1 LWRNQLKLGKFFQ
14 SGYIFCMGGTPEPK
28 KTEAVTAQQLS
39 ALAADLKEF
48 AAKLEL
54 AAKVAMEQEGQV
66 IALYNL
72 RSAVTSVTALQR
84 FVARA
89 DEHRRAAQLGKP
101 VPVGQPKPRSATA
114 RKPTVE
120 AAKETLA
127 KARQKKKPGS

>member
-1 LWRNQLKLGKFFQ
+1 
-14 SGYIFCMGGTPEPK
+14 MGGTPEPK
-28 KTEAVTAQQLS
+28 KTEAVTAKQLS
-39 ALAADLKEF
+39 SLAADLREF

-72 RSAVTSVTALQR
+72 RSAITSVTALQR

-101 VPVGQPKPRSATA
+101 VPVGQPKPRSTAA

-120 AAKETLA
+120 EADKKLA
-127 KARQKKKPGS
+127 KARKKKNSG